1 MLRQYSYCYIKSVL
15 TFKVAKHGLGQD
27 VWNLSFDNITY
38 ISYVSFKSTDNQ
50 HPDKPQLFFWDEL
63 IYLSA
68 LPITKISILLFY
80 LRIFP
85 RQGFKYC
92 VYALIAANVGYLISF
107 EVISIW
113 QCRPIDAAWKR
124 WDGTYAAVR
133 ALGFIF
139 PYLECFLSCEAV
151 LLCLLN
157 SPNSLQ
163 KYPF

>member
-1 MLRQYSYCYIKSVL
+1 MVL
-15 TFKVAKHGLGQD
+15 VKISGTY
-27 VWNLSFDNITY
+27 LST
-38 ISYVSFKSTDNQ
+38 ISHTSLTWVSNQLNNQ
-50 HPDKPQLFFWDEL
+50 HSDKPQLFFWDEL

-85 RQGFKYC
+85 RRGFKYC
-92 VYALIAANVGYLISF
+92 VYALIATNVGYLISF

-113 QCRPIDAAWKR
+113 QCRPIDAAWKK

-133 ALGFIF
+133 VLGFFF

-151 LLCLLN
+151 LLSLLVKHSQFSSEN
-157 SPNSLQ
+157 TPSNFEILNRRVII
-163 KYPF
+163 